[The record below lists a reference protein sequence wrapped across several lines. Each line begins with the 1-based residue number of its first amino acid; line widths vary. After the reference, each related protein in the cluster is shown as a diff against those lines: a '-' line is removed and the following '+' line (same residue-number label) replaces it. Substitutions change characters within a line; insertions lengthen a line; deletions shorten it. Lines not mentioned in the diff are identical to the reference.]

1 MLTKTFVN
9 IYTGQSCGTE
19 LEPSLTL
26 ALERSVGI
34 NAAAVGTHA
43 ELSTLIVVDASRA
56 IRGDMKS

>member
-43 ELSTLIVVDASRA
+43 ELSTLIVVDPS
-56 IRGDMKS
+56 